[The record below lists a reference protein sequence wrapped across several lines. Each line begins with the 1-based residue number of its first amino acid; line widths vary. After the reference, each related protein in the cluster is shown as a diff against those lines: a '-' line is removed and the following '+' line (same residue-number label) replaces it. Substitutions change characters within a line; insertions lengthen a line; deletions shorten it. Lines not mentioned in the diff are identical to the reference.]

1 MEPHHHVPVERKH
14 ATARAAWGASAAG
27 AGQRG
32 GRVLSLG
39 GRRQACAAAVAAALP
54 AISPLGGGGGGG
66 WQVQPGPH
74 WPRSRRA
81 QHPRSSDPQRRPSA
95 HPPADQAQ
103 SSVPPLFSPQV
114 TPSHPHEAL
123 VSSGQLW
130 RSLPTPLL
138 RHQDKESQPSGGLK
152 CTRRG
157 GLQAA
162 SLALLTGGGHGR
174 EPGAEPLPSGA
185 PPPSTLAA
193 DIPCNTWLCSRP
205 EKLGSRPPS
214 GGSAVRTL
222 VRPAP
227 RERETWAGGVQPQRV
242 WRWKGW

>member
-32 GRVLSLG
+32 GGDRFSASAAALPAQPA

-54 AISPLGGGGGGG
+54 ASSPAGRGRVAGAAGAALAPK
-66 WQVQPGPH
+66 QAGPA
-74 WPRSRRA
+74 PP
-81 QHPRSSDPQRRPSA
+81 QLRSSRRPSA

-123 VSSGQLW
+123 VSSGQLR

-174 EPGAEPLPSGA
+174 EPVQSPFPQA
-185 PPPSTLAA
+185 PR
-193 DIPCNTWLCSRP
+193 RP
-205 EKLGSRPPS
+205 ARWRQTFRATR
-214 GGSAVRTL
+214 GSAPGPRSS
-222 VRPAP
+222 AP
-227 RERETWAGGVQPQRV
+227 GRLPEAQLSAL
-242 WRWKGW
+242 